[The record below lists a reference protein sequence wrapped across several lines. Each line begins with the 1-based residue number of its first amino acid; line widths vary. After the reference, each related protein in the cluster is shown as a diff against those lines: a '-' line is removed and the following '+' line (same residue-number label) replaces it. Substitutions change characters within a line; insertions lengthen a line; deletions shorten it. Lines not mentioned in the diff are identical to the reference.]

1 MRTLSI
7 ILLAISVLFIGWGGQ
22 TNKDAITELRTH
34 QNQLDNDL
42 ALLKVRL
49 DQVKQ
54 QLDNLPLIIERKVRI
69 THYAPTGQGSSSG
82 MPLIFGETCAVSP
95 DLWASLHLLPGDKVL
110 IPGMR
115 SKRPDGLWVVVDRT
129 ANWIYRTVDL
139 YMPWTEAQFCL
150 EKRVMF
156 ARGQ

>member
-1 MRTLSI
+1 MRTLGI
-7 ILLAISVLFIGWGGQ
+7 IIIGISVFLIGWASQ
-22 TNKDAITELRTH
+22 TNKDAITELRAH
-34 QNQLDNDL
+34 QSQLNNDL

-49 DQVKQ
+49 DQLKQ
-54 QLDNLPLIIERKVRI
+54 QLDNLPLIIERNARI

-95 DLWASLHLLPGDKVL
+95 DLWAGLHLLPGDKVL

-129 ANWIYRTVDL
+129 ANWVYRTVDL
-139 YMPWTEAQFCL
+139 YMPWAEAKFCL
-150 EKRVMF
+150 EKRVIF